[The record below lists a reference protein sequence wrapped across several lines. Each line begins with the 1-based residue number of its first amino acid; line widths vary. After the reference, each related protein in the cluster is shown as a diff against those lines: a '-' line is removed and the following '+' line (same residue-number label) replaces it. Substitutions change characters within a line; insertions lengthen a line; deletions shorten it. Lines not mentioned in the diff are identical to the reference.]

1 MNIEFMRFR
10 KMASALSIILL
21 IISIGSLAIK
31 NLELGLDFTGGI
43 LLEIKLDQDIEN
55 LEVVRNLLAEEGIE
69 NFVLNF
75 SGSQDDLSIKIPGG
89 EDSSNNESLK
99 KILKDN
105 FPYDLRKEEFI
116 GPQVGEELRDQ
127 GGLGLLIALLIMT
140 VYIMFRFQY
149 KFAVGAILAL
159 AHDVLIVLGFF
170 SLLSIDFDLT
180 VLAALLAVIGYS
192 LNDTIV
198 VSDRIRENFRKKRRA
213 EATQLIDKSLNQML
227 GRTLITSLTTLLVLF
242 ALFIFIGSILAF
254 FLTTPKNVVGGKID
268 DDQTAKEALKEA
280 FNNKSFIYLT
290 LGFFVCGWHIAL
302 VATHIPV
309 YINDRGLPEWC
320 IVTIL
325 SMIGLFNIVGTLTS
339 GYFAQKY
346 SKKLILSAI
355 YLARG
360 LVIIIFIFLPPSPI
374 IAVFFG
380 IAFGFLWLSTVPP
393 TMGLVGFIFGTKS
406 IP

>member
-10 KMASALSIILL
+10 KVASALSIILL

-55 LEVVRNLLAEEGIE
+55 LEEVRNLLAEEGIE
-69 NFVLNF
+69 NFILNF
-75 SGSQDDLSIKIPGG
+75 SGSQNDLSIKIPGG

-105 FPYDLRKEEFI
+105 FSYDLRKEEFI

-149 KFAVGAILAL
+149 KFAIGAILAL

-180 VLAALLAVIGYS
+180 VLAAVLAVIGYS

-198 VSDRIRENFRKKRRA
+198 VSDRIRENFRKKRRS
-213 EATQLIDKSLNQML
+213 EATQLIDRSLNQML

-242 ALFIFIGSILAF
+242 ALLIFGGDAIQNFSLALIIGVLAGTYSSIYIVC
-254 FLTTPKNVVGGKID
+254 NVLI
-268 DDQTAKEALKEA
+268 
-280 FNNKSFIYLT
+280 
-290 LGFFVCGWHIAL
+290 
-302 VATHIPV
+302 
-309 YINDRGLPEWC
+309 
-320 IVTIL
+320 
-325 SMIGLFNIVGTLTS
+325 SMN
-339 GYFAQKY
+339 
-346 SKKLILSAI
+346 
-355 YLARG
+355 
-360 LVIIIFIFLPPSPI
+360 I
-374 IAVFFG
+374 IADDLAVKKVESYDDG
-380 IAFGFLWLSTVPP
+380 MP
-393 TMGLVGFIFGTKS
+393 
-406 IP
+406 

>member
-1 MNIEFMRFR
+1 MRFR
-10 KMASALSIILL
+10 KVASAFSIILV

-55 LEVVRNLLAEEGIE
+55 LEEVRNLLAEEGIE
-69 NFVLNF
+69 NFILNF
-75 SGSQDDLSIKIPGG
+75 SGSQNDLSIKIPGG

-105 FPYDLRKEEFI
+105 FSYDLRKEEFI

-140 VYIMFRFQY
+140 IYIMFRFQY

-180 VLAALLAVIGYS
+180 VLAAVLAVIGYS

-198 VSDRIRENFRKKRRA
+198 VSDRIRENFRKKRRS
-213 EATQLIDKSLNQML
+213 EATQLIDRSLNQML

-242 ALFIFIGSILAF
+242 ALLIFGGDAIQNFSLALIIGVLAGTYSSIYIVC
-254 FLTTPKNVVGGKID
+254 NVLI
-268 DDQTAKEALKEA
+268 
-280 FNNKSFIYLT
+280 
-290 LGFFVCGWHIAL
+290 
-302 VATHIPV
+302 
-309 YINDRGLPEWC
+309 
-320 IVTIL
+320 
-325 SMIGLFNIVGTLTS
+325 SMN
-339 GYFAQKY
+339 
-346 SKKLILSAI
+346 
-355 YLARG
+355 
-360 LVIIIFIFLPPSPI
+360 I
-374 IAVFFG
+374 IADDLAVKKVESFDDG
-380 IAFGFLWLSTVPP
+380 MP
-393 TMGLVGFIFGTKS
+393 
-406 IP
+406 

>member
-10 KMASALSIILL
+10 KVASALSIILL

-55 LEVVRNLLAEEGIE
+55 LEEVRNLLAEEGIE
-69 NFVLNF
+69 NFILNF
-75 SGSQDDLSIKIPGG
+75 SGSQNDLSIKIPGG

-105 FPYDLRKEEFI
+105 FSYDLRKEEFI

-140 VYIMFRFQY
+140 IYIMFRFQY

-180 VLAALLAVIGYS
+180 VLAAVLAVIGYS

-198 VSDRIRENFRKKRRA
+198 VSDRIRENFRKKRRS
-213 EATQLIDKSLNQML
+213 EATQLIDRSLNQML

-242 ALFIFIGSILAF
+242 ALLIFGGDAIKNFSLALIIGVLAGTYSSIYIVC
-254 FLTTPKNVVGGKID
+254 NVLI
-268 DDQTAKEALKEA
+268 
-280 FNNKSFIYLT
+280 
-290 LGFFVCGWHIAL
+290 
-302 VATHIPV
+302 
-309 YINDRGLPEWC
+309 
-320 IVTIL
+320 
-325 SMIGLFNIVGTLTS
+325 SMN
-339 GYFAQKY
+339 
-346 SKKLILSAI
+346 
-355 YLARG
+355 
-360 LVIIIFIFLPPSPI
+360 I
-374 IAVFFG
+374 IADDLAVKKVESYDDG
-380 IAFGFLWLSTVPP
+380 MP
-393 TMGLVGFIFGTKS
+393 
-406 IP
+406 

>member
-55 LEVVRNLLAEEGIE
+55 LEEVRNLLAEEGIE
-69 NFVLNF
+69 NFILNF
-75 SGSQDDLSIKIPGG
+75 SGSQNDLSIKIPGG
-89 EDSSNNESLK
+89 KDSSNNESLK

-105 FPYDLRKEEFI
+105 FSYDLRKEEFI

-140 VYIMFRFQY
+140 IYIMFRFQY

-180 VLAALLAVIGYS
+180 VLAAVLAVIGYS

-198 VSDRIRENFRKKRRA
+198 VSDRIRENFRKKRRS
-213 EATQLIDKSLNQML
+213 EATQLIDRSLNQML

-242 ALFIFIGSILAF
+242 ALLIFGGDAIQNFSLALIIGVLAGTYSSIYIVC
-254 FLTTPKNVVGGKID
+254 NVLI
-268 DDQTAKEALKEA
+268 
-280 FNNKSFIYLT
+280 
-290 LGFFVCGWHIAL
+290 
-302 VATHIPV
+302 
-309 YINDRGLPEWC
+309 
-320 IVTIL
+320 
-325 SMIGLFNIVGTLTS
+325 SMN
-339 GYFAQKY
+339 
-346 SKKLILSAI
+346 
-355 YLARG
+355 
-360 LVIIIFIFLPPSPI
+360 I
-374 IAVFFG
+374 IADDLAVKKVESYDDG
-380 IAFGFLWLSTVPP
+380 MP
-393 TMGLVGFIFGTKS
+393 
-406 IP
+406 

>member
-1 MNIEFMRFR
+1 MRFR
-10 KMASALSIILL
+10 KVASALSIILL

-55 LEVVRNLLAEEGIE
+55 LEEVRNLLAEEGIE
-69 NFVLNF
+69 NFILNF
-75 SGSQDDLSIKIPGG
+75 SGSQNDLSIKIPGG

-105 FPYDLRKEEFI
+105 FSYDLRKEEFI

-140 VYIMFRFQY
+140 IYIMFRFQY

-180 VLAALLAVIGYS
+180 VLAAVLAVIGYS

-198 VSDRIRENFRKKRRA
+198 VSDRIRENFRKKRRS
-213 EATQLIDKSLNQML
+213 EATQLIDRSLNQML

-242 ALFIFIGSILAF
+242 ALLIFGGDVIKNFSLALIIGVLAGTYSSIYIVC
-254 FLTTPKNVVGGKID
+254 NVLI
-268 DDQTAKEALKEA
+268 
-280 FNNKSFIYLT
+280 
-290 LGFFVCGWHIAL
+290 
-302 VATHIPV
+302 
-309 YINDRGLPEWC
+309 
-320 IVTIL
+320 
-325 SMIGLFNIVGTLTS
+325 SMN
-339 GYFAQKY
+339 
-346 SKKLILSAI
+346 
-355 YLARG
+355 
-360 LVIIIFIFLPPSPI
+360 I
-374 IAVFFG
+374 IADDLAVKKVESYDDG
-380 IAFGFLWLSTVPP
+380 MP
-393 TMGLVGFIFGTKS
+393 
-406 IP
+406 

>member
-10 KMASALSIILL
+10 KIASTLSIILL

-55 LEVVRNLLAEEGIE
+55 LEEVRNLLAEEGIE

-75 SGSQDDLSIKIPGG
+75 SGSQNDLSIKIPGG

-105 FPYDLRKEEFI
+105 FSYNLRKEEFI

-140 VYIMFRFQY
+140 IYIMFRFQY

-213 EATQLIDKSLNQML
+213 EVTQLIDRSLNQML

-242 ALFIFIGSILAF
+242 ALFIFGGDAIQNFSLALIIGVLAGTYSSIYIVC
-254 FLTTPKNVVGGKID
+254 NVLI
-268 DDQTAKEALKEA
+268 
-280 FNNKSFIYLT
+280 
-290 LGFFVCGWHIAL
+290 
-302 VATHIPV
+302 
-309 YINDRGLPEWC
+309 
-320 IVTIL
+320 
-325 SMIGLFNIVGTLTS
+325 SMN
-339 GYFAQKY
+339 
-346 SKKLILSAI
+346 
-355 YLARG
+355 
-360 LVIIIFIFLPPSPI
+360 I
-374 IAVFFG
+374 IADDLAVRKAESYDDG
-380 IAFGFLWLSTVPP
+380 MP
-393 TMGLVGFIFGTKS
+393 
-406 IP
+406 

>member
-10 KMASALSIILL
+10 KIASALSIILL

-55 LEVVRNLLAEEGIE
+55 LEEVRNLLEEEGIE

-75 SGSQDDLSIKIPGG
+75 SGSQNDLSIKIPGG

-105 FPYDLRKEEFI
+105 FLYDLRKEEFI

-140 VYIMFRFQY
+140 IYIMFRFQY

-180 VLAALLAVIGYS
+180 VLAALLAVIGYY

-213 EATQLIDKSLNQML
+213 EATQLIDRSLNQML

-242 ALFIFIGSILAF
+242 ALFIFGGDAIQNFSLALIIGVLAGTYSSIYILC
-254 FLTTPKNVVGGKID
+254 NVLI
-268 DDQTAKEALKEA
+268 
-280 FNNKSFIYLT
+280 
-290 LGFFVCGWHIAL
+290 
-302 VATHIPV
+302 
-309 YINDRGLPEWC
+309 
-320 IVTIL
+320 
-325 SMIGLFNIVGTLTS
+325 SMN
-339 GYFAQKY
+339 
-346 SKKLILSAI
+346 
-355 YLARG
+355 
-360 LVIIIFIFLPPSPI
+360 I
-374 IAVFFG
+374 IADDLAVRKAESYDDG
-380 IAFGFLWLSTVPP
+380 MP
-393 TMGLVGFIFGTKS
+393 
-406 IP
+406 

>member
-10 KMASALSIILL
+10 KMASVLSIILL

-242 ALFIFIGSILAF
+242 ALFIFGGDAIQNFSLALIIGVLAGTYSSIYIVC
-254 FLTTPKNVVGGKID
+254 NVLI
-268 DDQTAKEALKEA
+268 
-280 FNNKSFIYLT
+280 
-290 LGFFVCGWHIAL
+290 
-302 VATHIPV
+302 
-309 YINDRGLPEWC
+309 
-320 IVTIL
+320 
-325 SMIGLFNIVGTLTS
+325 SMN
-339 GYFAQKY
+339 
-346 SKKLILSAI
+346 
-355 YLARG
+355 
-360 LVIIIFIFLPPSPI
+360 I
-374 IAVFFG
+374 IADDLAVRKAESYDDG
-380 IAFGFLWLSTVPP
+380 MP
-393 TMGLVGFIFGTKS
+393 
-406 IP
+406 

>member
-10 KMASALSIILL
+10 KVASAFSIILL
-21 IISIGSLAIK
+21 TISIGSLAIK

-55 LEVVRNLLAEEGIE
+55 LEEVRNLLAQEGIE
-69 NFVLNF
+69 NFILNF
-75 SGSQDDLSIKIPGG
+75 SGSQNDLSIKIPGG

-105 FPYDLRKEEFI
+105 FSYDLRKEEFI

-140 VYIMFRFQY
+140 IYIMFRFQY

-180 VLAALLAVIGYS
+180 VLAAVLAVIGYS

-198 VSDRIRENFRKKRRA
+198 VSDRIRENFRKKRRS
-213 EATQLIDKSLNQML
+213 EATQLIDRSLNQML

-242 ALFIFIGSILAF
+242 ALLIFGGDAIQNFSLALIIGVLAGTYSSIYIVC
-254 FLTTPKNVVGGKID
+254 NVLI
-268 DDQTAKEALKEA
+268 
-280 FNNKSFIYLT
+280 
-290 LGFFVCGWHIAL
+290 
-302 VATHIPV
+302 
-309 YINDRGLPEWC
+309 
-320 IVTIL
+320 
-325 SMIGLFNIVGTLTS
+325 SMN
-339 GYFAQKY
+339 
-346 SKKLILSAI
+346 
-355 YLARG
+355 
-360 LVIIIFIFLPPSPI
+360 I
-374 IAVFFG
+374 IADDLAEKKVESYDDG
-380 IAFGFLWLSTVPP
+380 MP
-393 TMGLVGFIFGTKS
+393 
-406 IP
+406 

>member
-10 KMASALSIILL
+10 KMASVLSIILL

-55 LEVVRNLLAEEGIE
+55 LEEVRNLLEEEGIE

-75 SGSQDDLSIKIPGG
+75 SGSQNDLSIKIPGG

-99 KILKDN
+99 KILKEN

-180 VLAALLAVIGYS
+180 VLAAVLAVIGYS

-198 VSDRIRENFRKKRRA
+198 VSDRIRENFRKKRRS
-213 EATQLIDKSLNQML
+213 EATQLIDRSLNQML

-242 ALFIFIGSILAF
+242 ALFIFGGDAIQNFSLALIIGVLAGTYSSIYIVC
-254 FLTTPKNVVGGKID
+254 NVLI
-268 DDQTAKEALKEA
+268 
-280 FNNKSFIYLT
+280 
-290 LGFFVCGWHIAL
+290 
-302 VATHIPV
+302 
-309 YINDRGLPEWC
+309 
-320 IVTIL
+320 
-325 SMIGLFNIVGTLTS
+325 SMN
-339 GYFAQKY
+339 
-346 SKKLILSAI
+346 
-355 YLARG
+355 
-360 LVIIIFIFLPPSPI
+360 I
-374 IAVFFG
+374 IADDLAVRKAESYDDG
-380 IAFGFLWLSTVPP
+380 MP
-393 TMGLVGFIFGTKS
+393 
-406 IP
+406 

>member
-10 KMASALSIILL
+10 KVASALSIILL

-55 LEVVRNLLAEEGIE
+55 LEEVRNLLVEEGIE
-69 NFVLNF
+69 NFILNF
-75 SGSQDDLSIKIPGG
+75 SGSQNDLSIKIPGG

-105 FPYDLRKEEFI
+105 FSYDLRKEEFI

-140 VYIMFRFQY
+140 IYIMFRFQY

-180 VLAALLAVIGYS
+180 VLAAVLAVIGYS

-198 VSDRIRENFRKKRRA
+198 VSDRIRENFRKKRRS
-213 EATQLIDKSLNQML
+213 EATQLIDRSLNQML

-242 ALFIFIGSILAF
+242 ALLIFGGDAIQNFSLALIIGVLAGTYSSIYIVC
-254 FLTTPKNVVGGKID
+254 NVLI
-268 DDQTAKEALKEA
+268 
-280 FNNKSFIYLT
+280 
-290 LGFFVCGWHIAL
+290 
-302 VATHIPV
+302 
-309 YINDRGLPEWC
+309 
-320 IVTIL
+320 
-325 SMIGLFNIVGTLTS
+325 SMN
-339 GYFAQKY
+339 
-346 SKKLILSAI
+346 
-355 YLARG
+355 
-360 LVIIIFIFLPPSPI
+360 I
-374 IAVFFG
+374 IADDLAVKKVESYDDG
-380 IAFGFLWLSTVPP
+380 MP
-393 TMGLVGFIFGTKS
+393 
-406 IP
+406 

>member
-10 KMASALSIILL
+10 KIASAFSIILL

-140 VYIMFRFQY
+140 IYIMFRFQY

-170 SLLSIDFDLT
+170 SFLSIDFDLT

-213 EATQLIDKSLNQML
+213 EATQLIDRSLNQML

-242 ALFIFIGSILAF
+242 ALFIFGGDAIQNFSLALIIGVLAGTYSSIYIVC
-254 FLTTPKNVVGGKID
+254 NVLI
-268 DDQTAKEALKEA
+268 
-280 FNNKSFIYLT
+280 
-290 LGFFVCGWHIAL
+290 
-302 VATHIPV
+302 
-309 YINDRGLPEWC
+309 
-320 IVTIL
+320 
-325 SMIGLFNIVGTLTS
+325 SMN
-339 GYFAQKY
+339 
-346 SKKLILSAI
+346 
-355 YLARG
+355 
-360 LVIIIFIFLPPSPI
+360 I
-374 IAVFFG
+374 IADDLAVRKAESYDDG
-380 IAFGFLWLSTVPP
+380 MP
-393 TMGLVGFIFGTKS
+393 
-406 IP
+406 

>member
-10 KMASALSIILL
+10 KIASTLSIILL

-99 KILKDN
+99 KILKDY

-242 ALFIFIGSILAF
+242 ALFIFGGDAIQNFSLALIIGVLAGTYSSIYILC
-254 FLTTPKNVVGGKID
+254 NVLI
-268 DDQTAKEALKEA
+268 
-280 FNNKSFIYLT
+280 
-290 LGFFVCGWHIAL
+290 
-302 VATHIPV
+302 
-309 YINDRGLPEWC
+309 
-320 IVTIL
+320 
-325 SMIGLFNIVGTLTS
+325 SMN
-339 GYFAQKY
+339 
-346 SKKLILSAI
+346 
-355 YLARG
+355 
-360 LVIIIFIFLPPSPI
+360 I
-374 IAVFFG
+374 IADDLAVRKAESYDDG
-380 IAFGFLWLSTVPP
+380 MP
-393 TMGLVGFIFGTKS
+393 
-406 IP
+406 

>member
-10 KMASALSIILL
+10 KVASALSIILL

-55 LEVVRNLLAEEGIE
+55 LEEVRNLLAEEGIE
-69 NFVLNF
+69 NFILNF
-75 SGSQDDLSIKIPGG
+75 SGSQNDLSIKIPGG

-105 FPYDLRKEEFI
+105 FSFDLRKEEFI

-140 VYIMFRFQY
+140 IYIMFRFQY

-180 VLAALLAVIGYS
+180 VLAAVLAVIGYS

-198 VSDRIRENFRKKRRA
+198 VSDRIRENFRKKRRS
-213 EATQLIDKSLNQML
+213 EATQLIDRSLNQML

-242 ALFIFIGSILAF
+242 ALLIFGGDTIQNFSLALIIGVLAGTYSSIYIVC
-254 FLTTPKNVVGGKID
+254 NVLI
-268 DDQTAKEALKEA
+268 
-280 FNNKSFIYLT
+280 
-290 LGFFVCGWHIAL
+290 
-302 VATHIPV
+302 
-309 YINDRGLPEWC
+309 
-320 IVTIL
+320 
-325 SMIGLFNIVGTLTS
+325 SMN
-339 GYFAQKY
+339 
-346 SKKLILSAI
+346 
-355 YLARG
+355 
-360 LVIIIFIFLPPSPI
+360 I
-374 IAVFFG
+374 IADDLAVKKVESFDDG
-380 IAFGFLWLSTVPP
+380 MP
-393 TMGLVGFIFGTKS
+393 
-406 IP
+406 